1 MRSLQKANS
10 TWQHAA
16 LTMLLG
22 LSLSA
27 PSEALE
33 VQSLSL
39 ATQGTYGY
47 ALERQGEKQESQ
59 QAQIELT
66 PRGEFGWGNTT
77 FVIEGRAR
85 FDEERKLSQTG
96 ERQYNE
102 NTYSSADRPAQLGG
116 GARLELRDAYA
127 EFSLGNHL
135 FRLGKQQIVWG
146 ALDGLKVADV
156 LNPQSFREFILDDF
170 GHSRIPLWSALADFS
185 IGDWRAELAWVPQ
198 TSAHEL
204 PGPQDTFAF
213 TAARFNLGQTSH
225 AANGSLAPQVA
236 VRSPPNK
243 LNRGGLRL
251 SRRVGPLD
259 MSLVAARSLD
269 FEPLVELEM
278 QNGNPELTQN
288 FRSVNFYGLSAESS
302 VGPLALRAEVGWRP
316 NRYFNTLTP
325 TGPSTAKLEQL
336 TLAIAADFNAPAG
349 IFANFQLLHD
359 EVRNAPNALV
369 RPERDTI
376 ATVLL
381 RRQFRYDTLTLDVRW
396 YGSLNEHD
404 GLGRVQ
410 LSYAVSD
417 NLKVNLGLDRFYGDP
432 NGLFGQ
438 FAGADRVTFS
448 FTHTL

>member
-1 MRSLQKANS
+1 MIDLTQLKATP
-10 TWQHAA
+10 TWARAA
-16 LTMLLG
+16 LTLLLG
-22 LSLSA
+22 FSLSA
-27 PSEALE
+27 PSAALE

-47 ALERQGEKQESQ
+47 ALEKQESQ
-59 QAQIELT
+59 QAQLELT
-66 PRGEFGWGNTT
+66 PRGEFNWGNTT

-85 FDEERKLSQTG
+85 FDEQRQLSQTG
-96 ERQYNE
+96 DLQYND
-102 NTYSSADRPAQLGG
+102 NSYSSADRPAQLGG
-116 GARLELRDAYA
+116 GARIELRDAYA

-170 GHSRIPLWSALADFS
+170 GHSRIPLWSALADLS
-185 IGDWRAELAWVPQ
+185 LGSWRAELAWVPQ
-198 TSAHEL
+198 SSAHEL

-213 TAARFNLGQTSH
+213 TAARFNLGQTQD
-225 AANGSLAPQVA
+225 AATGLARPQVA
-236 VRSPPNK
+236 VRSPRNK

-269 FEPLVELEM
+269 FEPLAEVDA
-278 QNGNPELTQN
+278 GNPELTQTY
-288 FRSVNFYGLSAESS
+288 RSVNFYGLSAESS
-302 VGPLALRAEVGWRP
+302 IGPLALRAEVGWRP
-316 NRYFNTLTP
+316 NRYFNTLPP
-325 TGPSTAKLEQL
+325 TGPNTTKLNQL
-336 TLAIAADFNAPAG
+336 TMAVAADFNAPAG
-349 IFANFQLLHD
+349 IFANIQLLHD
-359 EVRNAPNALV
+359 EVRDAPNSLV

-376 ATVLL
+376 ATVFL
-381 RRQFRYDTLTLDVRW
+381 RRQFRYDTLTLEARW

-410 LSYAVSD
+410 LGYAVND

>member
-1 MRSLQKANS
+1 M
-10 TWQHAA
+10 
-16 LTMLLG
+16 
-22 LSLSA
+22 
-27 PSEALE
+27 
-33 VQSLSL
+33 SL

-47 ALERQGEKQESQ
+47 ALEKQESQ
-59 QAQIELT
+59 QAQIEMT
-66 PRGEFGWGNTT
+66 PRGEFIWSNTT

-85 FDEERKLSQTG
+85 FDEQRQLSRTG
-96 ERQYNE
+96 ELQYNE
-102 NTYSSADRPAQLGG
+102 NSYSSADRPAQLGG
-116 GARLELRDAYA
+116 GARIELRDAYA

-170 GHSRIPLWSALADFS
+170 GHSRIPLWSALADLS
-185 IGDWRAELAWVPQ
+185 LGRWRAELAWVPQ

-213 TAARFNLGQTSH
+213 TAARFNLGQTRN
-225 AANGSLAPQVA
+225 AATGSLAPQVA
-236 VRSPPNK
+236 VRSPRNK

-259 MSLVAARSLD
+259 MSLVATRSLD
-269 FEPLVELEM
+269 FEPLAEV
-278 QNGNPELTQN
+278 NSGNSQLNQTY
-288 FRSVNFYGLSAESS
+288 RSVNFYGLSAESS
-302 VGPLALRAEVGWRP
+302 VGPLALRAEVGLRP

-325 TGPSTAKLEQL
+325 TGPSTAKLDQL
-336 TLAIAADFNAPAG
+336 TMAIAADFNAPAG

-396 YGSLNEHD
+396 YGSLDEHD

-410 LSYAVSD
+410 LSYAVND